1 MRHLGDDTRQRRLS
15 AAGRSMEN
23 HRGQA
28 IRLNRA
34 TQKFARPKNVFLADK
49 LIERARSHPSGQR
62 RSGVCSF
69 SLVCSLEQVLHA
81 TNYGALTDCAS
92 SFQIEA
98 KDSFMVACK
107 AKSILME

>member
-49 LIERARSHPSGQR
+49 FLERAWPHPCGERS
-62 RSGVCSF
+62 SGVCSF
-69 SLVCSLEQVLHA
+69 NLLRFLEQVLHERK
-81 TNYGALTDCAS
+81 YGARAAS
-92 SFQIEA
+92 ASDFE
-98 KDSFMVACK
+98 
-107 AKSILME
+107 LRT